1 MQVGAAAASTAA
13 FYTGTAVMTALLIRK
28 GVLQPTDLRNAPS
41 AAEVSS
47 GKPFDQ
53 LDHWS
58 PPCPLVCLS

>member
-28 GVLQPTDLRNAPS
+28 GVLQPSDLRNAPS

-47 GKPFDQ
+47 GRPFD
-53 LDHWS
+53 
-58 PPCPLVCLS
+58 